1 MEMVEAAKKAI
12 SCCSTLM
19 PILILHNRSESS
31 DTGPGIMQRSPPFL
45 GSEHDDVVL
54 FIFLVEEIKP
64 CNALVSMLKVAGWV
78 A

>member
-1 MEMVEAAKKAI
+1 
-12 SCCSTLM
+12 
-19 PILILHNRSESS
+19 
-31 DTGPGIMQRSPPFL
+31 MQTSPPFL